1 MSHSDNLHYGI
12 LSNPQQN
19 KQPAAIAR
27 LYDEKT
33 QSYESD
39 AAYKQRILADLKRSK
54 QVLEKELGVESRA
67 IFWPYG
73 AASKETEDIAIEA
86 GFPMSFSLGS
96 VLTLADA

>member
-19 KQPAAIAR
+19 KQPTAIAR

-33 QSYESD
+33 QSYEASSID
-39 AAYKQRILADLKRSK
+39 KQRILADLKRSK

-67 IFWPYG
+67 IL
-73 AASKETEDIAIEA
+73 AST
-86 GFPMSFSLGS
+86 
-96 VLTLADA
+96 V